1 MSSVKAKLAALRAKR
16 AKQRSAA
23 TPLADPELSA
33 AALAV
38 GAPQVSW
45 DADYKAKLRQGDTIS
60 APKDSEGSSCLSDE
74 DDDALVVLPP
84 PTRKL
89 NPAAQRQL
97 WRRRELGR
105 AKEKAAKTLLEIR
118 PESFD
123 VDDVPMEPCSE
134 DPLTLEDG
142 KGGKREEDGNLS
154 DRDEDEDEEPPNQ
167 PGSGYL
173 GAENGAEQ
181 DEEEA
186 ALKTAQLEEEEEYED
201 AMDDL
206 PLATPEDVPEDN
218 TPCVVTDKCDAPENG
233 ARASEQAEQDASRHA
248 TEAKETTNDVASSE
262 DQVAPETP
270 QETNQP
276 TTMEATSDTRQTNIA
291 GEKKSRKGSW
301 FIGWK
306 KSPEVKAPERQFK
319 TGFVEEEA
327 HDDDGDEQDDCGRGA
342 ASNDDADN
350 DEDEYDELAEKEN
363 INPSENKKLAAFHQK
378 WILDKEKGELEAM
391 KTVPG
396 RMMVHTVDED
406 MDLTELRSK
415 PDTETKKEEP
425 SEEKEHLS
433 EAGEDIC
440 EEGGVP
446 EKIQHGSGDYVDAMY
461 VSAWRM
467 HL

>member
-45 DADYKAKLRQGDTIS
+45 DADYKAKLRQVDTTS
-60 APKDSEGSSCLSDE
+60 TLKDSEGSFCLSGE
-74 DDDALVVLPP
+74 DDDELVVLPP

-97 WRRRELGR
+97 WRRRELER

-134 DPLTLEDG
+134 DPGTLEDG
-142 KGGKREEDGNLS
+142 KVDEREEGGNLS
-154 DRDEDEDEEPPNQ
+154 DRDEDEDEVPPNR

-173 GAENGAEQ
+173 GAENGVEQ

-206 PLATPEDVPEDN
+206 PLATPEDVLENN
-218 TPCVVTDKCDAPENG
+218 TPCVVTNKCDAPENG

-248 TEAKETTNDVASSE
+248 TEAKETTNDTASTE
-262 DQVAPETP
+262 DQVAPEAP
-270 QETNQP
+270 QETNQS
-276 TTMEATSDTRQTNIA
+276 TMEATSDTRQINVP
-291 GEKKSRKGSW
+291 GEKKLRKGSW

-306 KSPEVKAPERQFK
+306 KSPEVKAPERRFK

-327 HDDDGDEQDDCGRGA
+327 HDDDGDGQDDCGGGA

-363 INPSENKKLAAFHQK
+363 INPSENKKLSAFHQK

-396 RMMVHTVDED
+396 RMMVNVVDEA

-425 SEEKEHLS
+425 LEEEEHLS
-433 EAGEDIC
+433 EADVGTC
-440 EEGGVP
+440 EVGGVP

-461 VSAWRM
+461 VSARRM